1 MSLFISVL
9 TPVWNRS
16 KMLPRVLESLN
27 KQTYKNFEWLV
38 GNDGSTDDFQSR
50 FDHLVARSSFPIVL
64 IDSNIRVGKAK
75 IDNCLIKES
84 SGDLILWCD
93 SDDILVPT
101 ALQEIADSWNS
112 IPEAY
117 LSEFIGLTAI
127 CSANQIP
134 LLSNELPESNFYP
147 SWNDLECKYNIKQDM
162 VFVTRASALKNH
174 PFPEVDYV
182 VPERAVWTKIGT
194 EKTIFINKI
203 LKEVEYGNPNA
214 ISFSGKMQFC
224 RGYAYALAESY
235 SNLRQ
240 YKYSFFHKLTSVTNF
255 LRYSIHGD
263 IPFLQS
269 IELWKGNT
277 SLLFLFMMIPGAIVL
292 ALKDRLGG
300 KVVKTH
306 IDFEKNIQN
315 SIIQIRKYQTKQSQ

>member
-1 MSLFISVL
+1 
-9 TPVWNRS
+9 
-16 KMLPRVLESLN
+16 MLPRVFDSLN
-27 KQTYKNFEWLV
+27 KQTCQNFEWLV
-38 GNDGSTDDFQSR
+38 GNDGSSDGFQEIFEQLADRSK
-50 FDHLVARSSFPIVL
+50 FPMILVDAS
-64 IDSNIRVGKAK
+64 IRVGKAK
-75 IDNCLIKES
+75 IDNHLIKES

-93 SDDILVPT
+93 SDDILVPS
-101 ALQEIADSWNS
+101 ALQEISDSWNS
-112 IPEAY
+112 IPEAN

-134 LLSNELPESNFYP
+134 LLSHELPESNFYP
-147 SWNDLECKYNIKQDM
+147 SWNDLECKYHIKQDM
-162 VFVTRASALKNH
+162 LFVTRASILKNN

-182 VPERAVWTKIGT
+182 IPERVVWTKIGT
-194 EKTIFINKI
+194 EKTLFINKV
-203 LKEVEYGNPNA
+203 LQEKEYGSLNA

-306 IDFEKNIQN
+306 IDFEKNTQS
-315 SIIQIRKYQTKQSQ
+315 SIIQIHKYQTKQSH